1 MDKDEEYEKHQ
12 NEAWVSYAW
21 RQVCERPQMVLAV
34 IGLVAAGFLYNDLR
48 ELMQSQTQTNLQI
61 AQELRELNVRV
72 KNLENRTNGVP

>member
-12 NEAWVSYAW
+12 NESWVSYAW

>member
-1 MDKDEEYEKHQ
+1 MCKREPGEPL
-12 NEAWVSYAW
+12 WSYAW
-21 RQVCERPQMVLAV
+21 RQVCEKPQMVLAV
-34 IGLVAAGFLYNDLR
+34 IGFVAAGFLYNDLR